1 MEQDQSMQELLKL
14 LEESGR
20 KAQAADLSALL
31 FYMDGMQRQYAAVL
45 QELQEVRKQ
54 LDKTANRTSPAKT
67 ALQKAFAALERQLD
81 AVRERLQEARDALSA
96 WAKDT
101 VEDVKIMGV
110 TALDKAMSTLHVKPA
125 LEAAQ
130 KGLQQSVSGTKAAIE
145 RGEAVG
151 AELRTAKRHIRNA
164 VYTLLGKKIPT
175 HLSGDAGRFQNAVLA
190 PLRGIHKTLSGMNNN
205 ALGMIGL
212 VERLEQS
219 AERGRERRAEKKP
232 SIRAEMKSLQAEIA
246 ARDAAKQQEKQPK
259 EAVI

>member
-1 MEQDQSMQELLKL
+1 
-14 LEESGR
+14 
-20 KAQAADLSALL
+20 
-31 FYMDGMQRQYAAVL
+31 
-45 QELQEVRKQ
+45 
-54 LDKTANRTSPAKT
+54 
-67 ALQKAFAALERQLD
+67 
-81 AVRERLQEARDALSA
+81 
-96 WAKDT
+96 
-101 VEDVKIMGV
+101 MGV
-110 TALDKAMSTLHVKPA
+110 TALDKAMSALHVKPA

-130 KGLQQSVSGTKAAIE
+130 KNLQQSVSDTKAAIE

-151 AELRTAKRHIRNA
+151 AEMRTAKRHIRNA
-164 VYTLLGKKIPT
+164 IYTLLGKKIPT

-205 ALGMIGL
+205 ALGMIGF